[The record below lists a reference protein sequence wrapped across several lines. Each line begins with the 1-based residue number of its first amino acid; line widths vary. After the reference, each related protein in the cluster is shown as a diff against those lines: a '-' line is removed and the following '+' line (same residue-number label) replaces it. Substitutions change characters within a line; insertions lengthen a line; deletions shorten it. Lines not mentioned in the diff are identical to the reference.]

1 MEIQEAR
8 KLKWDLQSQILELL
22 QDYEKKTYG
31 KVKSLSIEHAYNMG
45 TEAEI
50 VSVHIEVHV

>member
-45 TEAEI
+45 MEAEI
-50 VSVHIEVHV
+50 VSVRIEVHV